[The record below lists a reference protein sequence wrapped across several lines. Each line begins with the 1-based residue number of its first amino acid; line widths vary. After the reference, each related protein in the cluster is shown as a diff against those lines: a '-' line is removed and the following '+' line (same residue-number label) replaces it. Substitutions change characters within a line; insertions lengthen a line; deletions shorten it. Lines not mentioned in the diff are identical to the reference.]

1 MNIRNIQ
8 CNVKSYEIIYAS
20 FLRYNYCGWHNNCI
34 KLAWPSTLMWVIII
48 IPFLVIKRHRRI
60 FVIVLLLFRWNREK
74 IIIGCVLL
82 FFPLYIIKDI
92 SCVNCQGNKS
102 TWRHFNISIIVF
114 HRHHVLYRV
123 EFGVIFGEHFWSDI
137 LWHFFVSI
145 QCYIKMYMF
154 KCPVWWH
161 F

>member
-1 MNIRNIQ
+1 LNIRNIQ

-48 IPFLVIKRHRRI
+48 IPFLVIKRHRKI

-74 IIIGCVLL
+74 IIIGYVLL

-92 SCVNCQGNKS
+92 SYVNCQGNKS

-114 HRHHVLYRV
+114 HRHQS
-123 EFGVIFGEHFWSDI
+123 GVWSDFWRTF
-137 LWHFFVSI
+137 LEWYFVTFL
-145 QCYIKMYMF
+145 CFNTVLF
-154 KCPVWWH
+154 KNVH
-161 F
+161 V